1 MKPLRKNYNI
11 VFLDID
17 GTIVDSNHRQ
27 NAFGKPNALSLDY
40 WLKNTTRENIFKDK
54 ILDNLALHI
63 KKRYLEG
70 DYIVITTARTLSQ
83 DDLDYLHDKGIPYHS
98 IISRPENCSD
108 KEDTYKYNRIKKYI
122 NLKKDASCLNGE
134 GTHRHFVLNVFV
146 LFCFNNFDTILLD
159 DFTKRLHSFS
169 LSTSS
174 IMVRPFFFNSSI

>member
-83 DDLDYLHDKGIPYHS
+83 DDLEYRISKFNFSGKLKGKEKDISIDY
-98 IISRPENCSD
+98 
-108 KEDTYKYNRIKKYI
+108 
-122 NLKKDASCLNGE
+122 
-134 GTHRHFVLNVFV
+134 RHFRFNADSLEKLLHLVLKIKGVEKVNDKNLGSGYTEWYFCSPKQMNAHV
-146 LFCFNNFDTILLD
+146 LTTIRAYRKILKEKKAKQ
-159 DFTKRLHSFS
+159 KR
-169 LSTSS
+169 
-174 IMVRPFFFNSSI
+174 V